1 MEEVA
6 KCYLGFVMRDLG
18 NLESMLRHWT
28 GRFQP
33 LEGDLGRWH
42 GLLDNDLGSKNCA
55 LMLLENNLRL
65 L

>member
-1 MEEVA
+1 
-6 KCYLGFVMRDLG
+6 
-18 NLESMLRHWT
+18 MLRHWT